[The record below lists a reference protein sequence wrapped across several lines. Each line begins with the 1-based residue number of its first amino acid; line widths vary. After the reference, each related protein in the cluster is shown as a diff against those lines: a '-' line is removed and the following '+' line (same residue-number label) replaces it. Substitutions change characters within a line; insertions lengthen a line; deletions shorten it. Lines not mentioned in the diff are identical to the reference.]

1 MNMPMDYLNEESEE
15 LVALHENL
23 VAIECMLRTIAEQW
37 PDANRQERY
46 LTGEETCRLLHIS
59 PRTLQSL
66 RDKRTIPF
74 TIVGERTSLYPES
87 KLYGKRLRNYRTGRD
102 ACKEDSGPKPFTV
115 PAPIV
120 LNSQCLSDSLHLT
133 ADIVL
138 GNPRIVPRHVRVR
151 MSENLG
157 DDVDRHAVLDS
168 QRGERMPCTMRR
180 QILLDIA
187 QVGNLFQIA
196 IDWSNPVEKQI
207 ITDAP

>member
-1 MNMPMDYLNEESEE
+1 
-15 LVALHENL
+15 
-23 VAIECMLRTIAEQW
+23 
-37 PDANRQERY
+37 
-46 LTGEETCRLLHIS
+46 
-59 PRTLQSL
+59 
-66 RDKRTIPF
+66 
-74 TIVGERTSLYPES
+74 
-87 KLYGKRLRNYRTGRD
+87 
-102 ACKEDSGPKPFTV
+102 
-115 PAPIV
+115 
-120 LNSQCLSDSLHLT
+120 
-133 ADIVL
+133 
-138 GNPRIVPRHVRVR
+138 